1 MKQKITKKYII
12 VAFSLLVM
20 FCGFMS
26 AKQVMAAVQNIES
39 LEGYYMGPAIE
50 VGAKIE
56 MKDIYLLAQYTVT
69 DGYSTMTDYEE
80 IKSGFKISPS
90 VVKEVGQNEIVVS
103 YGNKTTTI
111 YVPGKAVEYLTA
123 DYLGTELYVG
133 AKIPK
138 EKFQVYA
145 YFSDGS
151 YEVVKD
157 FTLSSFNVAKEGM
170 NLVMVTYKE
179 KTAQTY
185 IYGKAPL
192 AVEEIV
198 AYYTGEPLIEGSTIN
213 TSHIE
218 AMAVYNDGTMKEIS
232 NFSLNPTTVL
242 AEGNNE
248 ITLTYGG
255 VSTIVYVYGLQRY
268 IEPNSAVATYI
279 GPGVVV
285 GTEVKKEDIQ
295 VKVTYNDKK
304 TGFVDD
310 FNISNGIIWE
320 EGINTVIVYNDE
332 FTAEVIVYGMRG
344 FNADFSNSLSE
355 EFFDENGAS
364 SEVTLAVSWGM
375 NVDQFQL
382 LETEFHVMKRV
393 VHRISPTDEFIA
405 FELAYNDDEMV
416 LEFPMGMQVTVP
428 DGYDP
433 EHFNLYYKP
442 KYSNVFAKLDGKFM
456 DDEKTEYQVIAYEPG
471 IYILV
476 NEASERLVTDIV
488 VETEELFLKPNR
500 SYSLKAKVLPLNA
513 ENKEVTYWC
522 SDEEIATISETGKIT
537 TLKEGTCE
545 IWIEAQ
551 DDSGVYTIVYLE
563 VGKGKQTPSS
573 IIKK

>member
-12 VAFSLLVM
+12 VAFSLLVL
-20 FCGFMS
+20 FCGFMNV
-26 AKQVMAAVQNIES
+26 KQVMAAVQQVES
-39 LEGYYMGPAIE
+39 LEGYYTGAALEI
-50 VGAKIE
+50 GAKIDL
-56 MKDIYLLAQYTVT
+56 KDIYLLAQYTIT
-69 DGYSTMTDYEE
+69 EGSSTMTDYAEV
-80 IKSGFKISPS
+80 KSGFKISPS
-90 VVKEVGQNEIVVS
+90 VIKEAGQNEIVVS

-111 YVPGKAVEYLTA
+111 YIPGKTVEYLTA

-138 EKFQVYA
+138 EKIQVYA

-151 YEVVKD
+151 YEKVKD
-157 FTLSSFNVAKEGM
+157 FMLSSFNIEKEGA
-170 NLVMVTYKE
+170 NLIMVTYKE
-179 KTAQTY
+179 TSTQTY

-198 AYYTGEPLIEGSTIN
+198 AYYVGEPLIEGTTIN
-213 TSHIE
+213 LSHIE
-218 AMAVYNDGTMKEIS
+218 AMAVYNDGTMKQIS
-232 NFSLNPTTVL
+232 NFSLNPTIVSE
-242 AEGNNE
+242 EGNNE

-255 VSTIVYVYGLQRY
+255 VSTIIYVYGLERY
-268 IEPNSAVATYI
+268 IEPDSVVATYI
-279 GPGVVV
+279 GQGVVV

-304 TGFVDD
+304 TGFIDD
-310 FNISNGIIWE
+310 FSIYGETIWE

-332 FTAEVIVYGMRG
+332 FTTEAIVYGMRG
-344 FNADFSNSLSE
+344 FNADFSNSISG

-364 SEVTLAVSWGM
+364 SEVTVAVSWGL
-375 NVDQFQL
+375 NPSQFEL
-382 LETEFHVMKRV
+382 LETEFNFIKRV
-393 VHRISPTDEFIA
+393 VHRIAPTDEFIA
-405 FELAYNDDEMV
+405 FELAYNDDEMA

-428 DGYDP
+428 DGYDS
-433 EHFNLYYKP
+433 EYFNVYYKP
-442 KYSNVFAKLDGKFM
+442 KYSNIFAKLDGKFM
-456 DDEKTEYQVIAYEPG
+456 DEEKTEYQVIAYEPG

-476 NEASERLVTDIV
+476 NEVTNVLVTDIV
-488 VETEELFLKPNR
+488 VETEELHLKPNR
-500 SYSLKAKVLPLNA
+500 SYSLKVKILPLNA

-522 SDEEIATISETGKIT
+522 SDEEVATISETGKIT

-563 VGKGKQTPSS
+563 VGKGNSL
-573 IIKK
+573 IKK

>member
-20 FCGFMS
+20 FCGFMNV
-26 AKQVMAAVQNIES
+26 KQVMAAMQNIES

-56 MKDIYLLAQYTVT
+56 MKDIYLLAQYTIT
-69 DGYSTMTDYEE
+69 QGSSTTTNYEE

-90 VVKEVGQNEIVVS
+90 VIKEAGQNEIVVS

-111 YVPGKAVEYLTA
+111 YVPGKEVEYLTA

-151 YEVVKD
+151 YEVVKN
-157 FTLSSFNVAKEGM
+157 FTLSSFNIAKEGA
-170 NLVMVTYKE
+170 NLIMVTYKE
-179 KTAQTY
+179 KSAQTY
-185 IYGKAPL
+185 VYGKAPL
-192 AVEEIV
+192 AIEEIV
-198 AYYTGEPLIEGSTIN
+198 AYYVGEPLIEGSTIN
-213 TSHIE
+213 SSHIE
-218 AMAVYNDGTMKEIS
+218 AIAVYNDGTMKEIS
-232 NFSLNPTTVL
+232 NFSLNPTIVSQ
-242 AEGNNE
+242 EGNNE
-248 ITLTYGG
+248 ITITYGG
-255 VSTIVYVYGLQRY
+255 VSTIVYIYGLERY
-268 IEPNSAVATYI
+268 IEPGSAIATYI

-304 TGFVDD
+304 IGFIDD
-310 FNISNGIIWE
+310 FNVYGGTIWE
-320 EGINTVIVYNDE
+320 EGINTVIVYNDD

-344 FNADFSNSLSE
+344 FNADFSNSISE

-375 NVDQFQL
+375 DASQFQL
-382 LETEFHVMKRV
+382 LETEFNVMKRFI
-393 VHRISPTDEFIA
+393 HKIAPIDGFIA
-405 FELAYNDDEMV
+405 FELVYDDDEMV

-428 DGYDP
+428 EEYEP

-456 DDEKTEYQVIAYEPG
+456 DEEKTEYQVIAYEPG

-476 NEASERLVTDIV
+476 NEASKHLVTDIV
-488 VETEELFLKPNR
+488 VETEELHLKPNR
-500 SYSLKAKVLPLNA
+500 SYSLKPRILPLNA

-522 SDEEIATISETGKIT
+522 SDEEVATVSETGKIM

-563 VGKGKQTPSS
+563 VGKGKQTSS
-573 IIKK
+573 LIKK

>member
-1 MKQKITKKYII
+1 MKQKITKKYMII
-12 VAFSLLVM
+12 AFSLLVM

-26 AKQVMAAVQNIES
+26 AKQVMAASQSVES
-39 LEGYYMGPAIE
+39 LQGYYTGPAVE
-50 VGAKIE
+50 VGAKID
-56 MKDIYLLAQYTVT
+56 MKNIYLLAQYTIKE
-69 DGYSTMTDYEE
+69 GSFTMTDYEE

-111 YVPGKAVEYLTA
+111 YVPGKQVEYVTA
-123 DYLGTELYVG
+123 DYMGEELYVG

-138 EKFQVYA
+138 EKFEVYA

-151 YEVVKD
+151 YEIVKN
-157 FTLSSFNVAKEGM
+157 FMLSSFNVAKEGM

-185 IYGKAPL
+185 VYGKAPL
-192 AVEEIV
+192 AVQEII
-198 AYYTGEPLIEGSTIN
+198 AYYIGEPLIEGNKIN

-218 AMAVYNDGTMKEIS
+218 AMAVYNDGTMKKIS
-232 NFSLNPTTVL
+232 NFTLNPTIVSE
-242 AEGNNE
+242 EGNNE

-255 VSTIVYVYGLQRY
+255 VSTVIDIIGLERY
-268 IEPNSAVATYI
+268 IEPDSAVATYI

-310 FNISNGIIWE
+310 FNVSDGMIWE

-355 EFFDENGAS
+355 EFFDKNGAS

-375 NVDQFQL
+375 TASQFQL
-382 LETEFHVMKRV
+382 LETEFNLMKRV
-393 VHRISPTDEFIA
+393 VHTISPTDEFIA

-433 EHFNLYYKP
+433 EHFNIYYKP
-442 KYSNVFAKLDGKFM
+442 KYSNIFAKLDGKFM

-488 VETEELFLKPNR
+488 VETEELHLKPNR
-500 SYSLKAKVLPLNA
+500 SYSLKPKILPLNA

-522 SDEEIATISETGKIT
+522 SDEEIATVSETGKIT

-545 IWIEAQ
+545 IWIEAK
-551 DDSGVYTIVYLE
+551 DDSGVYTIIYLE

>member
-1 MKQKITKKYII
+1 MKQKITKKYSI
-12 VAFSLLVM
+12 VVFSLLVL
-20 FCGFMS
+20 FCGLIGT
-26 AKQVMAAVQNIES
+26 KQVMAAVQNIES

-56 MKDIYLLAQYTVT
+56 MKDIYLLAQYTIT
-69 DGYSTMTDYEE
+69 NGSSTMTDYEE

-90 VVKEVGQNEIVVS
+90 VIKEVGQNEVTVS
-103 YGNKTTTI
+103 YGNQTITI

-123 DYLGTELYVG
+123 DYLGAELYVG

-151 YEVVKD
+151 YEKAKD
-157 FTLSSFNVAKEGM
+157 FTLSSFNIEKEGA
-170 NLVMVTYKE
+170 NLITVTYKGKE
-179 KTAQTY
+179 VQTY
-185 IYGKAPL
+185 VYGKAPL

-198 AYYTGEPLIEGSTIN
+198 AYYVGEPIIEGNKIN

-218 AMAVYNDGTMKEIS
+218 AMAIYNDGTMKEIS
-232 NFSLNPTTVL
+232 KFSLNPTVVL
-242 AEGNNE
+242 EAGQNE
-248 ITLTYGG
+248 ITLTYSG
-255 VSTIVYVYGLQRY
+255 VSTIVYVYGLERY
-268 IEPNSAVATYI
+268 IEPGSAVATYI
-279 GPGVVV
+279 GSGVAV
-285 GTEVKKEDIQ
+285 GETVKKEDIQ

-310 FNISNGIIWE
+310 FNIYGGTIWE
-320 EGINTVIVYNDE
+320 EGMNTVIVYNDD
-332 FTAEVIVYGMRG
+332 FTAEVVVYGMRG
-344 FNADFSNSLSE
+344 FNADFSNSVSE

-364 SEVTLAVSWGM
+364 SEVQLAVSWGM
-375 NVDQFQL
+375 NVSQFEL
-382 LETEFHVMKRV
+382 LEADATLMKRV
-393 VHRISPTDEFIA
+393 IHNISSTDEFIA
-405 FELAYNDDEMV
+405 FELVYNDDEMV

-428 DGYDP
+428 DGYEP
-433 EHFNLYYKP
+433 EHFSLYYKP
-442 KYSNVFAKLDGKFM
+442 KYSNMFAKLDGKFM

-488 VETEELFLKPNR
+488 VETEELYLKPNR
-500 SYSLKAKVLPLNA
+500 SYSLKPKILPLNA
-513 ENKEVTYWC
+513 GNKEVTYWC
-522 SDEEIATISETGKIT
+522 SDEEIATVSATGKIK

-551 DDSGVYTIVYLE
+551 DDSGIYTVVYLD
-563 VGKGKQTPSS
+563 VSNSNQTSNR
-573 IIKK
+573 